1 MNPMGE
7 LTNAPE
13 LAARALDRELN
24 AAASSSYD
32 ASKPVVVNDLSAMVK
47 KKKRPAEQ
55 TNGSA
60 QRNGNGNGK
69 RKAEDEAPAD
79 SKKARME
86 EAPEA

>member
-32 ASKPVVVNDLSAMVK
+32 ALKPVVVNDLSAMVK
-47 KKKRPAEQ
+47 KKKKPAEQ

-60 QRNGNGNGK
+60 QRNGNGK